1 MLRYPNPFLV
11 VFIHSFQALPQQPF
25 DPDSNRYTRPKDDSR
40 TSWWRSF
47 YRRLSLSQSD
57 RDTGEQVPS
66 PPPKP
71 RRQSRSRRSPRS
83 SEQNALLLTNLEDL
97 PPRSILGT
105 YQRQQKEEQKNHS
118 PRGTDDGDV
127 LMPLPVFQDSRFAGL
142 SSPSRSSHRQTPP
155 LGAVDREST
164 SSSSSPAPKHPFPS
178 VEGSSQGFLAPV
190 SSRASRYSRDDSLLG
205 RLFHDTMTEGDSIST
220 TDFGTIGDGTQSIL
234 SMSTDGVG
242 QAKKTPRARL
252 ATTTPQIITRGT
264 MIDAAGRRAL
274 LQPVPEQTRPSP
286 ELAGPL
292 AAELLVPDLTN
303 SLDQTQ
309 GLSEERRASI
319 HRRPLPTPPTSAMQ
333 PSPTAH
339 SPWTTV
345 GDVGRSATRTIRHHT
360 SRDDL
365 DILPQRRPLADSH
378 DLRRSNARARPRA
391 MTGPPEMQRFAT
403 VHSHEVPWVPEQ
415 THGRRDAY
423 DQPSPGYS
431 SPGSISPGQT
441 TPSQMSGVLPRLVTQ
456 PKKTVS
462 AARDIGYQPS
472 SEARGYNH
480 SGTPR
485 SSPPSPESRTMPSRH
500 KARNPPSPQ
509 SRANSSRH
517 SLSSPHSRSQ
527 TNPPPSPSS
536 PRALRPHH
544 DHSAKSFTTTNRP
557 RKHHEGKHG
566 RSSSSNLPASPSRT
580 SQVTSSTS
588 RSPTSVNTNGSSY
601 TPRTWRTVDYPS
613 TSWYL
618 PANPDRR

>member
-1 MLRYPNPFLV
+1 M
-11 VFIHSFQALPQQPF
+11 
-25 DPDSNRYTRPKDDSR
+25 
-40 TSWWRSF
+40 
-47 YRRLSLSQSD
+47 
-57 RDTGEQVPS
+57 PS

-142 SSPSRSSHRQTPP
+142 GSPSRSSHRQTTP
-155 LGAVDREST
+155 LGIVDREST
-164 SSSSSPAPKHPFPS
+164 SSSPAPKHPFPS
-178 VEGSSQGFLAPV
+178 VEGSSQGCLAPV

-205 RLFHDTMTEGDSIST
+205 RLFHDTMTEGDSISM

-252 ATTTPQIITRGT
+252 ATTTPQIVTRGN

-274 LQPVPEQTRPSP
+274 QSVPEQTRPSP
-286 ELAGPL
+286 ELADPL

-309 GLSEERRASI
+309 GPSEERRASI
-319 HRRPLPTPPTSAMQ
+319 HRRPLPTPPTSAIQ

-339 SPWTTV
+339 IPWTEKPTV
-345 GDVGRSATRTIRHHT
+345 ADVGHSVVRTIRHHT

-365 DILPQRRPLADSH
+365 DILPQRRSANSRDL
-378 DLRRSNARARPRA
+378 LRRSNAQARPRA
-391 MTGPPEMQRFAT
+391 MTGPPEMQGFAT
-403 VHSHEVPWVPEQ
+403 VHSPVVPWVPEQ
-415 THGRRDAY
+415 THGHRDAF

-441 TPSQMSGVLPRLVTQ
+441 TPSRSPSVLLRPVTQ
-456 PKKTVS
+456 PKKNVS
-462 AARDIGYQPS
+462 AARDIGHQTS

-485 SSPPSPESRTMPSRH
+485 SSPPSPESKTTPSRL

-509 SRANSSRH
+509 SRTNSSH
-517 SLSSPHSRSQ
+517 CSLSSPHSRSHM
-527 TNPPPSPSS
+527 NPPPSPSS

-544 DHSAKSFTTTNRP
+544 DHSAKPFTTTNRS

-566 RSSSSNLPASPSRT
+566 RSSSSNIPASPSRT
-580 SQVTSSTS
+580 SQATSSTS
-588 RSPTSVNTNGSSY
+588 RSPTSLITNGSSY
-601 TPRTWRTVDYPS
+601 APRTWRTVDYPS